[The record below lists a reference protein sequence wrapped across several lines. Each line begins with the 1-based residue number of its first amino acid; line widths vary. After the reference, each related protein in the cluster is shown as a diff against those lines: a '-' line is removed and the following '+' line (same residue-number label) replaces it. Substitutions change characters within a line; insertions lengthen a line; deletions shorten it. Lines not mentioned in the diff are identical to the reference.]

1 MCALRDSRSI
11 PAISLA
17 CQYRLN
23 VTPKRPTP
31 RKVLRR
37 RKDGQ
42 TAEVKS
48 KEKKV
53 DLNERRVSTQ
63 ESEEEDYDFDGMS
76 ETIKKKGDY
85 AEKKR
90 KENEESDP
98 VKEYFATLFCFEVQR
113 IKM

>member
-42 TAEVKS
+42 TAEIKS

-76 ETIKKKGDY
+76 ETIKITKGYAGKKELGTDLT
-85 AEKKR
+85 K
-90 KENEESDP
+90 
-98 VKEYFATLFCFEVQR
+98 
-113 IKM
+113 